1 MLTVKSPP
9 ALVVPAVWVK
19 STKDMA
25 PVPAKV
31 PPLCVKLV
39 AVVAPALL
47 SVPPVTARLSRD
59 IPPAATFKEPPA
71 TVSEPAE
78 PRLSME
84 TGPNTAGATAGPAKV
99 TFTPAGRTTFATL
112 ARSGTAPPAQLAGS
126 NQLLLPAPPVQ
137 VTEARRVI
145 SAVVVV
151 FTMR

>member
-1 MLTVKSPP
+1 MVTVKSPP

-19 STKDMA
+19 SAKVMA
-25 PVPAKV
+25 PAPAKV

-47 SVPPVTARLSRD
+47 SVPPVTARLSRA
-59 IPPAATFKEPPA
+59 IPPAATFKVPPA
-71 TVSEPAE
+71 MVSEPAE
-78 PRLSME
+78 PRLSIE
-84 TGPNTAGATAGPAKV
+84 TGPKMAGATAGPAKL
-99 TFTPAGRTTFATL
+99 TLTPAARMTSATL

-126 NQLLLPAPPVQ
+126 NQLLLPARPVQ

-151 FTMR
+151 LRMR